1 MWDLFTG
8 KTMQR
13 IVCYVAF
20 ALSVYTLEL
29 SLDDPRLWCLIAL
42 FSVAE
47 YLSYNQGAYDATE
60 YFFSLPTNKM
70 LAIKKFMT
78 SIENGETKTED
89 ELIDIMKPTDKDD
102 KNE

>member
-1 MWDLFTG
+1 MWDLLTG

-20 ALSVYTLEL
+20 ALSVYSLEL
-29 SLDDPRLWCLIAL
+29 NLGDARLWCLIAL

-60 YFFSLPTNKM
+60 YFFSLPTDKM
-70 LAIKKFMT
+70 MAIKNFLNSVEK
-78 SIENGETKTED
+78 GEEKTEA
-89 ELIDIMKPTDKDD
+89 ELIDIMKPKEKDD